1 MASLKIN
8 KISDF
13 SASSI
18 KFSDV
23 QQNKMGGKAIYL
35 NSADGGK
42 VLLKLPPMKA
52 IVGIS
57 PYYADKTTKKNV
69 QNYKMPL
76 SLTDPAAVAFFA
88 ELDKAVLAH
97 IQANEAKFFGGKKTL
112 KDMMVN
118 YKPFVQP
125 SEKAEYAPL
134 LKTNVI
140 WNKDSNKF
148 ETQFYDSKGID
159 IDPEE
164 LVEKRGTTVT
174 TLIQLG
180 QIYNTPA
187 GFGLSIRLVQVK
199 VASQAKLSA
208 RALLDDPEEKEQ
220 SVGDG
225 EDEEEYEED
234 DGEDE

>member
-1 MASLKIN
+1 MASLTIN
-8 KISDF
+8 RISDF

-23 QQNKMGGKAIYL
+23 QQNKMGGKAVYL
-35 NSADGGK
+35 NSAEGGK

-76 SLTDPAAVAFFA
+76 SLTDPAAAAFFA
-88 ELDKAVLAH
+88 DLDKAVLAH

-118 YKPFVQP
+118 YKPFVQQ

-140 WNKDSNKF
+140 WNKESNKF
-148 ETQFYDSKGID
+148 ETQFYDSKGTD

-164 LVEKRGTTVT
+164 LVEKRGMTVT

-199 VASQAKLSA
+199 VASQAKLSS
-208 RALLDDPEEKEQ
+208 RALLDEPEEAVAEEPE
-220 SVGDG
+220 

>member
-1 MASLKIN
+1 MASLNIN
-8 KISDF
+8 RISDF

-76 SLTDPAAVAFFA
+76 SLTDSAAVAFFA

-140 WNKDSNKF
+140 WNKESNKF
-148 ETQFYDSKGID
+148 ETQFYDSTGTD

-164 LVEKRGTTVT
+164 LVEKRGLTVT

-199 VASQAKLSA
+199 VASQAKLSS
-208 RALLDDPEEKEQ
+208 RALLDEPEEAAADEPE
-220 SVGDG
+220 
-225 EDEEEYEED
+225 EDEEEYEE
-234 DGEDE
+234 EDEE

>member
-8 KISDF
+8 KLSDISV
-13 SASSI
+13 SSI

-42 VLLKLPPMKA
+42 VFLKLPSMKA

-118 YKPFVQP
+118 YKPFVQQ

-134 LKTNVI
+134 LKTNVL
-140 WNKDSNKF
+140 WNKDTDKF
-148 ETQFYDSKGID
+148 ETQFYDAKGND
-159 IDPEE
+159 ISPEE
-164 LVEKRGTTVT
+164 LVEKRGLTVT

-220 SVGDG
+220 SVD
-225 EDEEEYEED
+225 DEEEVEEYED

>member
-23 QQNKMGGKAIYL
+23 SQNKMGGKAIYL

-42 VLLKLPPMKA
+42 VFLKLPSMKA

-76 SLTDPAAVAFFA
+76 SLTDSAAVAFFA

-97 IQANEAKFFGGKKTL
+97 IRENEVKFFGGKKTL

-118 YKPFVQP
+118 YKPFVQQ

-134 LKTNVI
+134 LKTNVM

-148 ETQFYDSKGID
+148 DTQFYDSKGND

-164 LVEKRGTTVT
+164 LVEKRGLSVT

-208 RALLDDPEEKEQ
+208 RALMDDPEETEETAAE
-220 SVGDG
+220 DD
-225 EDEEEYEED
+225 EDEEKY
-234 DGEDE
+234 EDEE

>member
-1 MASLKIN
+1 MASLTIN
-8 KISDF
+8 RISDF

-76 SLTDPAAVAFFA
+76 SLTDPAAAAFFA

-97 IQANEAKFFGGKKTL
+97 IQANEVKFFGGKKTL

-118 YKPFVQP
+118 YKPFVQQ

-148 ETQFYDSKGID
+148 ETQFYDSKGTD

-164 LVEKRGTTVT
+164 LVEKRGLTVT

-199 VASQAKLSA
+199 VASQAKLSS
-208 RALLDDPEEKEQ
+208 RALLDEPEEAAAEEPE
-220 SVGDG
+220 

>member
-1 MASLKIN
+1 MAHNIIKL
-8 KISDF
+8 SDF

-23 QQNKMGGKAIYL
+23 QTNKMGGKAIYL

-42 VLLKLPPMKA
+42 ILLKLPPLKA

-57 PYYADKTTKKNV
+57 PSYQDRVSKKGV
-69 QNYKMPL
+69 LQYKMPL
-76 SLTDPAAVAFFA
+76 ALADPAIQAAF
-88 ELDKAVLAH
+88 EKINQAVLDA
-97 IQANEAKFFGGKKTL
+97 IQKSESKFFPAKKTL

-125 SEKAEYAPL
+125 SDKAEYAPL
-134 LKTNVI
+134 LKTNVV
-140 WNKDSNKF
+140 WNKDTNKF
-148 ETQFYDSKGID
+148 ETQFYDAKGVD

-164 LVEKRGTTVT
+164 LIEKRGLTVT

-187 GFGLSIRLVQVK
+187 GFGLSIRLIQVK
-199 VASQAKLSA
+199 VAAQAKVPA
-208 RALLDDPEEKEQ
+208 RALLDDPAEGEQ
-220 SVGDG
+220 SVEGD
-225 EDEEEYEED
+225 EEYDEEEYE
-234 DGEDE
+234 DEE

>member
-1 MASLKIN
+1 MASLTIN
-8 KISDF
+8 KLSDF

-35 NSADGGK
+35 NSSDGGK

-76 SLTDPAAVAFFA
+76 SLTDPAAAAFFA

-118 YKPFVQP
+118 YKPFVQQ

-140 WNKDSNKF
+140 WNKESNKF
-148 ETQFYDSKGID
+148 ETQFYDSKGTD
-159 IDPEE
+159 INPEE

-199 VASQAKLSA
+199 VASQAKLSS
-208 RALLDDPEEKEQ
+208 RALLDDTEEPADEPEVADE
-220 SVGDG
+220 
-225 EDEEEYEED
+225 EDEEEYEE
-234 DGEDE
+234 EEE

>member
-1 MASLKIN
+1 MASLTIN
-8 KISDF
+8 KLSDF
-13 SASSI
+13 STSSI

-23 QQNKMGGKAIYL
+23 QQNKMGGKAVYL

-88 ELDKAVLAH
+88 QLDAAVLAH
-97 IQANEAKFFGGKKTL
+97 IQSNEAKFFGGKKTL

-118 YKPFVQP
+118 YKPFVQQ

-134 LKTNVI
+134 LKTNVM

-148 ETQFYDSKGID
+148 DTQFYDAKGTD
-159 IDPEE
+159 IDPDE
-164 LVEKRGTTVT
+164 LVEKRGLTVT

-199 VASQAKLSA
+199 VSSQAKLAA

-220 SVGDG
+220 SVAEEE
-225 EDEEEYEED
+225 EDEEEYE
-234 DGEDE
+234 DEE

>member
-1 MASLKIN
+1 MASLTIN
-8 KISDF
+8 KLSDF

-23 QQNKMGGKAIYL
+23 QQNKMGGKAVYL
-35 NSADGGK
+35 NSAEGGK

-88 ELDKAVLAH
+88 QLDKAVLAH

-118 YKPFVQP
+118 YKPFVQQ

-148 ETQFYDSKGID
+148 ETQFYDSTGTD

-164 LVEKRGTTVT
+164 LVEKRGLTVT

-199 VASQAKLSA
+199 VASQAKLSS
-208 RALLDDPEEKEQ
+208 RALLDDPEETVADEPAEADK
-220 SVGDG
+220 
-225 EDEEEYEED
+225 EDEEEYE
-234 DGEDE
+234 DEE

>member
-1 MASLKIN
+1 MASLNIN
-8 KISDF
+8 RISDF

-76 SLTDPAAVAFFA
+76 SLTDSAAVAFFA

-148 ETQFYDSKGID
+148 ETQFYDSTGTD

-164 LVEKRGTTVT
+164 LVEKRGLTVT

-199 VASQAKLSA
+199 VASQAKLSS
-208 RALLDDPEEKEQ
+208 RALLDEPEEAAADEPE
-220 SVGDG
+220 
-225 EDEEEYEED
+225 EDEEEYEE
-234 DGEDE
+234 EDEE